1 MAQPEI
7 RECANSD
14 CTNTWE
20 IRNEDDTQHEVCGE
34 CEVETQAQ
42 TPMPTPESEGYGET
56 EPE

>member
-1 MAQPEI
+1 MTQPEI

-20 IRNEDDTQHEVCGE
+20 VWDEDDARYKVCGE

>member
-20 IRNEDDTQHEVCGE
+20 IRNEDDARHEVCGE
-34 CEVETQAQ
+34 IETQAQ
-42 TPMPTPESEGYGET
+42 TPMPTPESERQGET